1 MDAQKTP
8 LHAIHLDHGARLVP
22 FSGWDMPVQYGSIR
36 DEHLAVRTR
45 AGLFD
50 VCHMGEFLFKGRVAA
65 ELLQRLSTNDLSGL
79 AVGRCHYSFF
89 LHESGGTVDDTMI
102 YRIGS
107 DEYLAIV
114 NAGNIDK
121 DWAHVESVA
130 KSFPGADITDQ
141 SAKFGL
147 LALQGPLALE
157 LMKSLVSTDL
167 VALPFHFIV
176 KDNIGGIDVRI
187 ATSGYTGENG
197 LEIFVSADKVVNLW
211 EILINLEG
219 VSPCGLGSRDT
230 LRLEA
235 SLALYGHELDDETSP
250 IEARLGFAVSHSGKY
265 IGSDVIMKQRASGT
279 RKTLVAIEMTD
290 RAIPRQG
297 YTVESSDAQKIGV
310 VTSGSLAPF
319 LNKNIG
325 MAYIKPKYAKMGS
338 TVGIRVR
345 DKVVAAKLVKR
356 PFYKR
361 PTRYLPSACYFLAA
375 AASLI

>member
-1 MDAQKTP
+1 MDALKTP
-8 LHAIHLDHGARLVP
+8 LHAIHQDHGARLVA
-22 FSGWDMPVQYGSIR
+22 FAGWDMPVQYASIR
-36 DEHLAVRTR
+36 DEHIAVRTR

-50 VCHMGEFLFKGRVAA
+50 VCHMGEFLFKGPAAA

-102 YRIGS
+102 YRINS
-107 DEYLAIV
+107 EEYLAVV

-130 KSFPGADITDQ
+130 ESFPGADISDQ
-141 SAKFGL
+141 SAKYGL

-157 LMKSLVSTDL
+157 VVKSLVTTDL
-167 VALPFHFIV
+167 SALPFHSIV
-176 KDNIGGIDVRI
+176 EDNIGGIDVRI

-197 LEIFVSADKVVNLW
+197 LEIFVLADRVVSLW
-211 EILINLEG
+211 EILVNLEG
-219 VSPCGLGSRDT
+219 VEPCGLGARDT

-235 SLALYGHELDDETSP
+235 SLALYGHELGDETSP
-250 IEARLGFAVSHSGKY
+250 IEARLGFAVSDSLKY
-265 IGSDVIMKQRASGT
+265 IGSDAIAEQRASGT
-279 RKTLVAIEMTD
+279 RKTLVAIEMID

-297 YTVESSDAQKIGV
+297 YTVESSDGQEIGI

-325 MAYIKPKYAKMGS
+325 MAYIEPKYAKIG
-338 TVGIRVR
+338 TTIGIRIR

-361 PTRYLPSACYFLAA
+361 PTR
-375 AASLI
+375 

>member
-1 MDAQKTP
+1 MDALKTP
-8 LHAIHLDHGARLVP
+8 LHAIHQDHGARLVA
-22 FSGWDMPVQYGSIR
+22 FAGWDMPVKYTSIR
-36 DEHLAVRTR
+36 NEHLAVRTQ

-50 VCHMGEFLFKGRVAA
+50 VCHMGEFLFKGRAAA
-65 ELLQRLSTNDLSGL
+65 ELLQKLSTNDLSGL
-79 AVGRCHYSFF
+79 AVGSCHYSFF

-107 DEYLAIV
+107 DEYLAVV

-130 KSFPGADITDQ
+130 EGFPGADITNQ
-141 SAKFGL
+141 SAKYGL

-157 LMKSLVSTDL
+157 IMKSLVSTNL
-167 VALPFHFIV
+167 GALPFHSIV
-176 KDNIGGIDVRI
+176 EDNIGGIDVRI

-197 LEIFVSADKVVNLW
+197 LEIFVSADKVVSLW

-219 VSPCGLGSRDT
+219 VSACGLGARDT

-250 IEARLGFAVSHSGKY
+250 IEARLGFAVSDSVKY
-265 IGSDVIMKQRASGT
+265 IGYDVIAEQRASGT

-297 YTVESSDAQKIGV
+297 YKVESSDAQEIGV

-325 MAYIKPKYAKMGS
+325 MAYIEPKYAKVGNA
-338 TVGIRVR
+338 VGIRVR

-356 PFYKR
+356 PFYNR
-361 PTRYLPSACYFLAA
+361 PTR
-375 AASLI
+375 